1 MIIKATSHTIRNIW
15 IVFLFIII
23 VLLVFIGT
31 LTQGISF
38 DSLTIPNIKVH
49 QLYIKLDKKLIV
61 HIQELAINKETQTDT
76 SLEESATIIKNFPLL
91 HQFFSEITIEK
102 LTYANEEIKLI
113 FKENIFYLD
122 SKHLSVNLKITPM
135 DKLKIDIDI
144 QEANFKDFSLQL
156 SGKASLNFKNELYNF
171 EGNFETFGMKGIAL
185 FDIKNKL
192 LTYHLQTENFTN
204 VELSNLM
211 DFIVTKVELDPIA
224 KGWIHKNIVAQTY
237 QLHFIEGKF
246 DLHSY
251 DYYPLEMKGSAT
263 AKDALVSFEPTV
275 PPAHVEEIGI
285 LFENDKLIFDVKNA
299 TYEKKS
305 VQKADVYIYNL
316 LGKGTGIVVD
326 LDVIA
331 RLDKDIHKILH
342 AFKIDV
348 PITQTSGETKAKVTL
363 DIKFLP
369 FDINATGKF
378 STQKSNFKLSDVEMY
393 TKEAFISL
401 DNYLV
406 YLDKTNMRYKNLFDI
421 TTTGLFDAKT
431 QKFNGKA
438 DINALSLDFNGAK
451 LLETKNLK
459 EQSAT
464 MSIEEN
470 TTRIIIPELET
481 ILQFEPKNNFF
492 SFENLSKIES
502 LSPFMQEN
510 GLHQGR
516 VLVTTQNF
524 EKFQATILA
533 QDFSTPLLIN
543 DTVVKDFEV
552 KLSTDTITLDA
563 HTIDK
568 KISLHLDKQI
578 TLHVKDLNISI
589 PKGDSPLESPI
600 KITILGE
607 NSSFID
613 TQSNRTILSDNY
625 TLNIYQDVMS
635 LHSKYQKSSFEYDKT
650 KKNLSIIGT
659 SMDANFSN
667 HMLNKNYFHEGDFS
681 LQLDG
686 KDDKH
691 LKGTFI
697 MHQTAIQ
704 ELKFFDNL
712 MATIN
717 AIPSLVVF
725 SDPKFNQGGYFV
737 KDGYIEF
744 TREGE
749 IITII
754 DMKLTGNNADI
765 VGSGTINFDTN
776 QMALKLQIRTLK
788 TFSNIIDWI
797 PIVGGL
803 VLGEDKR
810 ISTNVDVIGEIDDP
824 QIKTN
829 LVLDTLKSPLHIIK
843 RTLELPLEIFK

>member
-275 PPAHVEEIGI
+275 PPAHVGEIGI

-363 DIKFLP
+363 DIKF
-369 FDINATGKF
+369 
-378 STQKSNFKLSDVEMY
+378 
-393 TKEAFISL
+393 
-401 DNYLV
+401 
-406 YLDKTNMRYKNLFDI
+406 
-421 TTTGLFDAKT
+421 
-431 QKFNGKA
+431 
-438 DINALSLDFNGAK
+438 
-451 LLETKNLK
+451 
-459 EQSAT
+459 
-464 MSIEEN
+464 
-470 TTRIIIPELET
+470 
-481 ILQFEPKNNFF
+481 
-492 SFENLSKIES
+492 
-502 LSPFMQEN
+502 
-510 GLHQGR
+510 
-516 VLVTTQNF
+516 
-524 EKFQATILA
+524 
-533 QDFSTPLLIN
+533 
-543 DTVVKDFEV
+543 
-552 KLSTDTITLDA
+552 
-563 HTIDK
+563 
-568 KISLHLDKQI
+568 
-578 TLHVKDLNISI
+578 
-589 PKGDSPLESPI
+589 
-600 KITILGE
+600 
-607 NSSFID
+607 
-613 TQSNRTILSDNY
+613 
-625 TLNIYQDVMS
+625 
-635 LHSKYQKSSFEYDKT
+635 
-650 KKNLSIIGT
+650 
-659 SMDANFSN
+659 
-667 HMLNKNYFHEGDFS
+667 
-681 LQLDG
+681 
-686 KDDKH
+686 
-691 LKGTFI
+691 
-697 MHQTAIQ
+697 
-704 ELKFFDNL
+704 
-712 MATIN
+712 
-717 AIPSLVVF
+717 
-725 SDPKFNQGGYFV
+725 
-737 KDGYIEF
+737 
-744 TREGE
+744 
-749 IITII
+749 
-754 DMKLTGNNADI
+754 
-765 VGSGTINFDTN
+765 
-776 QMALKLQIRTLK
+776 
-788 TFSNIIDWI
+788 
-797 PIVGGL
+797 
-803 VLGEDKR
+803 
-810 ISTNVDVIGEIDDP
+810 
-824 QIKTN
+824 
-829 LVLDTLKSPLHIIK
+829 
-843 RTLELPLEIFK
+843 